1 MVFSILILDLFL
13 MFWHKG
19 IRFINSLIKVFRQM
33 INTQIRR
40 IIGYVAR
47 AASIAAIA
55 GLTLFAAQAVAG
67 ETEVA
72 ALSSFHAT
80 EGSIRAAS
88 TIRAARAPRGLE
100 LEALADRLRAT
111 DGIGIFRKL
120 AIKNKVDELAR
131 GFGYYHQGHRM
142 ADLGEL
148 RARFEALR
156 STIVMALKSGD
167 PALAKDVAQSGQS
180 LWLAFCDPVLFAK
193 GIGREIVAQNEM
205 AKVDIGQ

>member
-1 MVFSILILDLFL
+1 
-13 MFWHKG
+13 
-19 IRFINSLIKVFRQM
+19 M

-55 GLTLFAAQAVAG
+55 GATLFAGQAMAG
-67 ETEVA
+67 EIQVA
-72 ALSSFHAT
+72 ALSSIHAA
-80 EGSIRAAS
+80 EASIQASIRAANS
-88 TIRAARAPRGLE
+88 DSARQDLQ

-131 GFGYYHQGHRM
+131 RFGYYHQGHRM

-167 PALAKDVAQSGQS
+167 PALAKDVARSGQT

-193 GIGREIVAQNEM
+193 GIGREIVARN
-205 AKVDIGQ
+205 ALAADNISR